1 MELGVNKGLIKNK
14 KLLALKRPLPFTLKI
29 PVKIVRALKCRG
41 GGGDGG
47 GNNRNV
53 VVVVV
58 ERKQ

>member
-29 PVKIVRALKCRG
+29 PVNIVRTLKCRG

-47 GNNRNV
+47 G
-53 VVVVV
+53 
-58 ERKQ
+58 KQ